1 MPARFAAPRRAYDVE
16 LAFDFQHHQ
25 AALFAHT
32 RANLSRAEPSR
43 AAKQLRQ
50 DQPPKGDFSAR
61 RPHYHPVALQSVFQ
75 LYSNE
80 ETR

>member
-16 LAFDFQHHQ
+16 RAFDFQHHQ
-25 AALFAHT
+25 AALFAHS
-32 RANLSRAEPSR
+32 RANLSR

-50 DQPPKGDFSAR
+50 DQLPKGDFSAR
-61 RPHYHPVALQSVFQ
+61 RPHYHSAALQSVFQ
-75 LYSNE
+75 LYGNE